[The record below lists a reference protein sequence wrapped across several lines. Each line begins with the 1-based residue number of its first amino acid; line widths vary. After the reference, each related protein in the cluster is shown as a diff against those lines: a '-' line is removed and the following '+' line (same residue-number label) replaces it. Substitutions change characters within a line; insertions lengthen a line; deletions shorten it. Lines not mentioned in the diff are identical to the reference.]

1 MKCGS
6 DPPAEGHLG
15 SLKFSAMSKGSF
27 KIRPVPETK
36 VYSPR
41 PLQNGNVR
49 LKWLPGEH
57 IVEDP
62 VNVRKLVQW
71 RSGESFLS
79 GTLYCTEFRLTFVPE
94 HIHNAENE
102 DHDSVL
108 NREHDIPLI
117 SIDRV
122 TVNQLPKTK
131 AMTASSGSKFG
142 SKELVIYCKDFRI
155 VKFQLEQSTR
165 EEQIHWITTKLTQG
179 GDLFALQYENA
190 VLQNQENCP
199 FSGMMDFPT
208 CFFEQ
213 SSDWEQELERTGTSG
228 WRVSPINERFD
239 MSTSLPK
246 YIVVPLKLFDY
257 ELKAIFTHFND
268 GHIPRWC
275 WHHPG
280 GSNLL
285 RMGSFR
291 SNTYLAEGDARKM
304 EILVQGN
311 LSQAVIADVSTD
323 LPSPSDIQTAY
334 LKFKT
339 LCMDDASIPVSDEK
353 WLSAL
358 ENTHWL
364 DHVRLCLKKAG
375 EVSSLLA
382 CRCVT
387 VILQELDDADLNC
400 LVSSLVQLLADP
412 HYRTISGFQSLVQ
425 KEWLVA
431 GHRFLQR
438 LNLTKGS
445 DKEESPVFLLFL
457 DCVWQLLNQY
467 PLSFEFT
474 EVYLLALRDS
484 TTVPLFSTFLFNS
497 QWERSRRNQH
507 QASKNNNDQWDGR
520 QSSDKKGILLK
531 GRYQMIEERSSA
543 LPSVWEWAL
552 QYPSQQRACFRNP
565 LYTGSTCPASMT
577 GNLDLHNDF
586 MADSGSLT
594 SSSVYLLAKGS
605 LSPQAQPLPWKHGS
619 GPKIFSR
626 RTQSTES
633 LSDMER
639 TLRGKPKAASP
650 LDGMIF
656 PLVMGPLIR
665 LWGSCYLRE
674 TKYTQI
680 TDPASCYFMVTEVAN
695 EVEFLQTRLI
705 KLQAGNGSNNSL
717 DYQGNKKVEKYIKR
731 LESSHSNGNPY
742 SKSPLLPMYHGTF
755 AAELSS

>member
-1 MKCGS
+1 
-6 DPPAEGHLG
+6 
-15 SLKFSAMSKGSF
+15 
-27 KIRPVPETK
+27 
-36 VYSPR
+36 
-41 PLQNGNVR
+41 
-49 LKWLPGEH
+49 GEH

-165 EEQIHWITTKLTQG
+165 EEQIHWILHGLGKIFQHFVTAIYSFPSARMCTNGMT
-179 GDLFALQYENA
+179 LFPANFEA
-190 VLQNQENCP
+190 DGHRFWKNCP
-199 FSGMMDFPT
+199 FN
-208 CFFEQ
+208 
-213 SSDWEQELERTGTSG
+213 WEQELERTGTSG

-339 LCMDDASIPVSDEK
+339 LCMDVIACNASIPVSDEK

-497 QWERSRRNQH
+497 QWERSRRNQ
-507 QASKNNNDQWDGR
+507 KIGYTYTEIRGNIP
-520 QSSDKKGILLK
+520 SSVRKGTFIPT
-531 GRYQMIEERSSA
+531 

-577 GNLDLHNDF
+577 VGDF
-586 MADSGSLT
+586 LTFINSSFHYSGSLT

-674 TKYTQI
+674 TKYTQ
-680 TDPASCYFMVTEVAN
+680 VLN
-695 EVEFLQTRLI
+695 
-705 KLQAGNGSNNSL
+705 
-717 DYQGNKKVEKYIKR
+717 
-731 LESSHSNGNPY
+731 
-742 SKSPLLPMYHGTF
+742 
-755 AAELSS
+755 